1 MANRNIF
8 ALVIVMA
15 TVTILIS
22 TLVSWAVAQEVG
34 GRSVVAGDWPSH
46 NRDLHGTR
54 FSPLTEINASN
65 VDTLTLK
72 WSFDQPGLSEQT
84 PIVVDGVIY
93 VGLGSKIIT
102 LDAATGA
109 ARWTTDVTPSN
120 PGGRRGPAYGE
131 GKLYSYS
138 GDTLYVVSAETGN
151 PVESFGE
158 KGALRIINKALD
170 FKYPGKYPSDLSP
183 ASVGWSIATPPR
195 VHANTLYIG
204 TSDSDSLIA
213 GGLVIAA
220 DATTGAIKWV
230 FTTIP
235 QESGDDGW
243 DIAKAT
249 WESDYRP
256 GGGVWTQPAVD
267 PALGLLYFNV
277 GNPAPDYDGSARK
290 GMNLFTDSTM
300 ALHLETGK
308 LAWYFQMVHHD
319 LWDRDSVAGPVLFDV
334 TIDGTSIPAIGTGG
348 KACLAYFWNRENGQP
363 LNPIVETAVPTTTD
377 VPGEE
382 PWPTQPIPYTS
393 SGVPARPFCATY
405 PIVTDPM
412 LVDRV
417 RPIFHPWQMNELIIM
432 APGLMGG
439 ANYGSPSYSPR
450 TGLFYITGKNDA
462 WSIRVNQVGNSLKP
476 AAGSRGHFDAF
487 QEQGPTGVT
496 ATTSIA
502 AQDPATGE
510 QLWSATM
517 PGATNA
523 GSLVTAADLVF
534 QGSGPGDLYAFDAKT
549 GRQLLKYV
557 TGQNGGIR
565 ASPLTYAAG
574 GSQFVAVVAGSTVLA
589 LALP

>member
-1 MANRNIF
+1 MGF
-8 ALVIVMA
+8 QK
-15 TVTILIS
+15 
-22 TLVSWAVAQEVG
+22 TLSVSIIIGTLASWAVAQEG
-34 GRSVVAGDWPSH
+34 SGRPVVVGDWPSH
-46 NRDLHGTR
+46 NLDLHSTR

-65 VDTLTLK
+65 VDKLRLK
-72 WSFDQPGLSEQT
+72 WSFDQQGLAEQT
-84 PIVVDGVIY
+84 PIVVDGVMY
-93 VGLGSKIIT
+93 VGLGSKIIA

-109 ARWTTDVTPSN
+109 ALWTTDVAPSS

-131 GKLYSYS
+131 GKVYSHS
-138 GDTLYVVSAETGN
+138 RSTLYAVDAKTGN

-170 FKYPGKYPSDLSP
+170 FKYPGKYPRDLDP
-183 ASVGWSIATPPR
+183 LSVGWSIATPPR
-195 VHANTLYIG
+195 VHADTVYVG

-213 GGLVIAA
+213 GGLLIAA
-220 DATTGAIKWV
+220 EATTGAIKWV

-235 QESGDDGW
+235 QGPGDEGW
-243 DIAKAT
+243 AVAQPT

-267 PALGLLYFNV
+267 PELGLLYFNV
-277 GNPAPDYDGSARK
+277 ANPAPDYDGSARK
-290 GMNLFTDSTM
+290 GMNLFTNSTV
-300 ALHLETGK
+300 ALQLATGK
-308 LAWYFQMVHHD
+308 LAWYFQTVHHD
-319 LWDRDSVAGPVLFDV
+319 LWDRDAVAGPILFDV
-334 TIDGTSIPAIGTGG
+334 TIDGEPIPAIGVGSKT
-348 KACLAYFWNRENGQP
+348 CLTYFWNRANGQP

-377 VPGEE
+377 VPGEQ

-405 PIVTDPM
+405 PIVKDPM
-412 LVDRV
+412 LADRV
-417 RPIFHPWQMNELIIM
+417 RPMFHPWQMNEFVIS

-462 WSIRVNQVGNSLKP
+462 WSIRVNPVGNTLKP
-476 AAGSRGHFDAF
+476 AAGSRGHFDVIK
-487 QEQGPTGVT
+487 EPGPTGVI

-510 QLWSATM
+510 QLWSATI

-523 GSLVTAADLVF
+523 GSLVTSADLVF
-534 QGSGPGDLYAFDAKT
+534 QGSGTGDFYAFDAKT

-557 TGQNGGIR
+557 TGKNGGVR
-565 ASPLTYAAG
+565 ASPLTYSAG
-574 GSQFVAVVAGSTVLA
+574 GKQFVAVVGGTTVLA

>member
-1 MANRNIF
+1 MAF
-8 ALVIVMA
+8 KMTLS
-15 TVTILIS
+15 VTILIG
-22 TLVSWAVAQEVG
+22 TLVSWAVAQEG
-34 GRSVVAGDWPSH
+34 GSPSVVAGDWPSH
-46 NRDLHGTR
+46 NRDLHSTR
-54 FSPLTEINASN
+54 YSPLTEINASN

-84 PIVVDGVIY
+84 PIVVDGVMY
-93 VGLGSKIIT
+93 VGLGSKIIA

-109 ARWTTDVTPSN
+109 ARWTTDVTPSS

-138 GDTLYVVSAETGN
+138 GDTLYAVYTETGD

-195 VHANTLYIG
+195 AHANTLYVG

-220 DATTGAIKWV
+220 DSTTGAIKWV

-235 QESGDDGW
+235 QESEDDGW
-243 DIAKAT
+243 EIAKAT

-267 PALGLLYFNV
+267 PELGLLYFNV
-277 GNPAPDYDGSARK
+277 GNPAPDYDGSART

-308 LAWYFQMVHHD
+308 LAWYFQTVHHD

-363 LNPIVETAVPTTTD
+363 LNPIVETAVLTTTD
-377 VPGEE
+377 VPGEQ

-417 RPIFHPWQMNELIIM
+417 RPMFHPWQMNELIIM

-462 WSIRVNQVGNSLKP
+462 WSIRVNPVGNSLKP

-496 ATTSIA
+496 VTTSIA

-517 PGATNA
+517 PGATNG

-534 QGSGPGDLYAFDAKT
+534 QGSGPGDVYAFDAKT

-557 TGQNGGIR
+557 TGKNGGIR